1 MVFKVEKI
9 FKFLNKKKEIIDNY
23 DASADFYDKRYGA
36 IQKEKYDIVLNNYD
50 LNEKTIIDI
59 GCGTG
64 LFIEHILNS
73 GDLDRVLECYYI
85 AVDISWNMLLQF
97 KLKLFDLK
105 NKTKILLM
113 LADIDNLPF
122 RDNSFNLVF
131 SLTSFQNLPNILSGI
146 QESLRVSS
154 NKSDFKFSILRKKL
168 DLNLI
173 LELLTPFVKNL
184 EVINKDYVEDI
195 IIQGSVK
202 KESPNGY

>member
-184 EVINKDYVEDI
+184 EVINKDYIEDI

>member
-1 MVFKVEKI
+1 MGKI

-36 IQKEKYDIVLNNYD
+36 IQGEKYVIVLNNYD
-50 LNEKTIIDI
+50 LNEKTILDI

-64 LFIEHILNS
+64 LFIEHIFNS
-73 GDLDRVLECYYI
+73 KDYPRVFKCNYI

-97 KLKLFDLK
+97 KLKLYELK
-105 NKTKILLM
+105 NKTKTLLI
-113 LADIDNLPF
+113 LADIENLPF

-131 SLTSFQNLPNILSGI
+131 SLTSFQNLPNILNGI

-168 DLNLI
+168 DLNPL
-173 LELLTPFVKNL
+173 LELLTPFVGEL
-184 EVINKDYVEDI
+184 EVINKDYIEDI
-195 IIQGSVK
+195 IIQGTVI
-202 KESPNGY
+202 KEFT